1 MSPSNP
7 MSRGQDWRNVF
18 DGDVWSA
25 RIRQAEL
32 EGNGVPTH
40 VVEPQVYADNL
51 HDNNGLAYGGA
62 SVFVPARYLEEALRI
77 LAREG

>member
-7 MSRGQDWRNVF
+7 TNRGPDWRNVF
-18 DGDVWSA
+18 DGDVWRA
-25 RIRQAEL
+25 RILQAEL

-51 HDNNGLAYGGA
+51 YDNNGLAYGGA
-62 SVFVPARYLEEALRI
+62 SVFVPARYLDEALRI
-77 LAREG
+77 LARES